1 MKFLFC
7 LKCHRRIIPPK
18 WIMNSNIK
26 SEGGITLQCGYKDM
40 KGQCKGKVKFKP
52 KNNGDNNQTTEQHQ
66 HESVAEH

>member
-1 MKFLFC
+1 
-7 LKCHRRIIPPK
+7 
-18 WIMNSNIK
+18 MNANIK